1 MFAQVRIARW
11 PLHLGAVRD
20 GMFWHTLSISAC
32 LAPTGAH
39 AIYFQSVR
47 VLSFSRRTIFVVRH
61 AFRDPSFVLATF
73 SFFIATGGFL
83 FVLDAFDIKVMHANI
98 D

>member
-20 GMFWHTLSISAC
+20 GMFWHMLCIIAC

-39 AIYFQSVR
+39 AIYFQSVC
-47 VLSFSRRTIFVVRH
+47 VLSFSRRTVFVVRR
-61 AFRDPSFVLATF
+61 AFRVPSFVLAAF
-73 SFFIATGGFL
+73 SLFIATGDFL
-83 FVLDAFDIKVMHANI
+83 FVLDAFDVKVMHANI

>member
-1 MFAQVRIARW
+1 
-11 PLHLGAVRD
+11 
-20 GMFWHTLSISAC
+20 MFWHTLSIIAC

-39 AIYFQSVR
+39 AIYFQSVCVC
-47 VLSFSRRTIFVVRH
+47 VLSFSRRTVFAVRR
-61 AFRDPSFVLATF
+61 AFKVPSFELAAF

-83 FVLDAFDIKVMHANI
+83 FVLDAFDVKVMHANI